1 MQGNYN
7 KNCSVDKNI
16 EILGLHF
23 DDDLEDK
30 KQKTRANKLRLQK
43 IAGLLRS
50 RNIDPVQWQQSIR
63 LEYER

>member
-7 KNCSVDKNI
+7 KNCSFDKNI
-16 EILGLHF
+16 EILVVPFG
-23 DDDLEDK
+23 DDLKDK
-30 KQKTRANKLRLQK
+30 KQKTRANKQRLQK